1 MNTSRR
7 AFLASAAAAG
17 PLLAGCLGGENGVS
31 NADGTQRGTTD
42 TGSDDSTTRSTTAES
57 GSTASDGSGT
67 GAGTGTD
74 ASATGTSASST
85 STTAAAAT
93 LDHPAAVDLA
103 SQPFLGPPP
112 GTVPSI
118 IAFEDPSC
126 HNCERFNTNT
136 FPELESKLINTGK
149 VSYVYRHFPYAFE
162 WGRPAMAALEATL
175 SRDESAFWSLKEH
188 YFATQSEFSDGN
200 VLSMTEAFLANETAL
215 DAAAVIGDV
224 EAGKF
229 EKSVERDISAGE
241 AAGVVSTPTFFLF
254 RGSDFVTEI
263 RGAQSYEVF
272 AQALGI

>member
-1 MNTSRR
+1 MNAFRR

-17 PLLAGCLGGENGVS
+17 PLLAGCLGS
-31 NADGTQRGTTD
+31 DGQDGAGSTGT
-42 TGSDDSTTRSTTAES
+42 STTAS
-57 GSTASDGSGT
+57 SRSTASGGSESQST
-67 GAGTGTD
+67 TGTTNG
-74 ASATGTSASST
+74 ATTSASSNSDST

-103 SQPFLGPPP
+103 SQPFLGPQP

-136 FPELESKLINTGK
+136 FPELESKLINSGR

-188 YFATQSEFSDGN
+188 YFATQSEFGDGN
-200 VLSMTEAFLANETAL
+200 VLSMTEAFLANETPL

-224 EAGKF
+224 EAGRF
-229 EKSVERDISAGE
+229 ETAVERDISAGE

-272 AQALGI
+272 AQALGV